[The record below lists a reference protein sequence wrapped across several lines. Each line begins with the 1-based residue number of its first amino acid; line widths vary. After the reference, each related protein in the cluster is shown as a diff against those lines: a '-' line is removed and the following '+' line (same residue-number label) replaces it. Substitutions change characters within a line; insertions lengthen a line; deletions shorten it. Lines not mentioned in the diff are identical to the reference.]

1 MKINIPTKITITRIA
16 CVVLLVLLLA
26 VLEVLGHLGLFVDPL
41 IGDSGLG
48 VIRLVVALF
57 FIVASATDF
66 LDGYL
71 ARKWHQVTTFGK
83 FLDPIA
89 DKVLVDSALIY
100 LAIPNPMQPGAL
112 RIHFLCL
119 ILMIGRDLVVDA
131 LRQVAASKGVVL
143 AANWMGKAKTVLQMA
158 AITLLFLNGWPFSY
172 FDGAW
177 PAWLHVTDFLVYL
190 ATAVSVLSGAVYLW
204 QNRRALGAR
213 KEG

>member
-1 MKINIPTKITITRIA
+1 MNLPTKITVSRLA
-16 CVVLLVLLLA
+16 LVLLLI
-26 VLEVLGHLGLFVDPL
+26 LGLFLASLFPEAMSYTL
-41 IGDSGLG
+41 GDSGILLTN
-48 VIRLVVALF
+48 LVAG
-57 FIVASATDF
+57 IVFLIASLTDF

-71 ARKWHQVTTFGK
+71 ARKRNEVTDLGK

-100 LAIPNPMQPGAL
+100 LAIPNPYQPGAV

-158 AITLLFLNGWPFSY
+158 AIVLLFLNGWPFSY
-172 FDGAW
+172 FDAGW
-177 PAWLHVTDFLVYL
+177 PMWLHLTDFLVYL
-190 ATAVSVLSGAVYLW
+190 ATAASVLSGAVYLW

>member
-1 MKINIPTKITITRIA
+1 MNLPTKITVSRLA
-16 CVVLLVLLLA
+16 LVLLLI
-26 VLEVLGHLGLFVDPL
+26 LGLFIASLFPEAMSYTL
-41 IGDSGLG
+41 GDSGILLTN
-48 VIRLVVALF
+48 LVAGALF
-57 FIVASATDF
+57 LVASLTDF

-71 ARKWHQVTTFGK
+71 ARKRNEVTDLGK

-100 LAIPNPMQPGAL
+100 LAIPNPLQPDAL

-131 LRQVAASKGVVL
+131 LRQVAAAKGVVL

-177 PAWLHVTDFLVYL
+177 PMWLRVTDFLVYI
-190 ATAVSVLSGAVYLW
+190 ATAVSVISGAAYLW
-204 QNRRALGAR
+204 QNRKALGAG